1 MAGDV
6 LEAFFWR
13 GRWLRVELIEKV
25 ERRGSWWELSPGD
38 IYRVKVRSG
47 GLYDLVKDRD
57 KWILEKVW
65 D

>member
-38 IYRVKVRSG
+38 IYRVK
-47 GLYDLVKDRD
+47 DRD